1 MRIER
6 ISSSII
12 FPQDGLAKLME
23 SNKYSGS
30 YLIGFSK
37 TFLTLTNRPGCSL
50 SMISRSTRSTDYQT
64 SINSADS
71 ALSLTSY
78 SSEIEAVLF
87 LSLLKYID
95 FSFLETY

>member
-1 MRIER
+1 M
-6 ISSSII
+6 
-12 FPQDGLAKLME
+12 FPHEGFAKLME

-30 YLIGFSK
+30 CLIGFSK
-37 TFLTLTNRPGCSL
+37 TFRTLTKRPGCSL
-50 SMISRSTRSTDYQT
+50 NMMSRSTRSTDCQT

-87 LSLLKYID
+87 LSLLKYMD

>member
-1 MRIER
+1 MRIES

-12 FPQDGLAKLME
+12 FPHDGLAKLME

-30 YLIGFSK
+30 CLIGFSK
-37 TFLTLTNRPGCSL
+37 TFLTLTKRPGCSL
-50 SMISRSTRSTDYQT
+50 RIMSRSTRSTDCQT

-87 LSLLKYID
+87 LSLLK
-95 FSFLETY
+95 